1 MRRRSFAPPAF
12 PGTRAQ
18 IAKSLSTITLRL
30 LALTSALALVLT
42 FAFTA
47 VPTANAAGPS
57 NVNLHTAKSYGVLA
71 GDTITNTGA
80 TTITGDLGLFP
91 GTSVTGSP
99 TVTGVSDVANAA
111 ADKAMDDLRTA
122 YLDAKGRP
130 SPTLLA
136 GGALGGK
143 TLVAGLYKDNGAPAS
158 LGLTGTLVLDAQGD
172 PDAVWIFQSSST
184 LTAEV
189 GSRVQLIN
197 GAQACHVFWQV
208 GSAATL
214 KTSSRF
220 KGTIMAHDDIS
231 VGNGV
236 TVLGRLLAG
245 AQANKAGALTL
256 ISDNITKAS
265 CSAAAPTPTATPTP
279 TSKPTAT
286 PTSKPTATP
295 TSKPTT
301 KPTATPT
308 SKPTTKPT
316 ATPTSKPT
324 TKPTATSPA
333 GPGATPTATLPVT
346 TPAGVQTAGPGATP
360 TAAQPITTR
369 TAGPT
374 LPNTT
379 TADGKAGSPP
389 APPIAAILGLTL
401 LALGGFLFVATRRRQ
416 VLRR

>member
-1 MRRRSFAPPAF
+1 MRRRSFTPSLLL
-12 PGTRAQ
+12 GDRAQ
-18 IAKSLSTITLRL
+18 IASWLSAVKLRL
-30 LALTSALALVLT
+30 LAVASAVALVLT
-42 FAFTA
+42 FGFNA
-47 VPTANAAGPS
+47 VPTADAAGPS
-57 NVNLHTAKSYGVLA
+57 KVNLGTAKSYGVLA

-99 TVTGVSDVANAA
+99 TVTGVSNITNSAAN
-111 ADKAMDDLRTA
+111 KAKDDLRTA
-122 YLDAKGRP
+122 YLDAQGRP
-130 SPTLLA
+130 SPIFLA

-143 TLVAGLYKDNGAPAS
+143 TLVAGLYKDDGAPAA

-184 LTAEV
+184 LIAEV
-189 GSRVQLIN
+189 GSVVQLKN

-214 KTSSRF
+214 KASSKF

-256 ISDNITKAS
+256 ISDTITKTS
-265 CSAAAPTPTATPTP
+265 CSAATPTP
-279 TSKPTAT
+279 TPT
-286 PTSKPTATP
+286 PTPTT
-295 TSKPTT
+295 KPTT

-308 SKPTTKPT
+308 AKPTTKPT
-316 ATPTSKPT
+316 TTPTKTPTAKPGATPTATPR
-324 TKPTATSPA
+324 ATSPA

-346 TPAGVQTAGPGATP
+346 TPTGVQTSPGATP
-360 TAAQPITTR
+360 TSAQPITTR

-374 LPNTT
+374 LPNTST
-379 TADGKAGSPP
+379 DAKPGSTP
-389 APPIAAILGLTL
+389 AQPIAAGLGLAL